1 MLKTKLI
8 KFMTINRTIHK
19 NILIKILKDI
29 YSDSYIG
36 PFLGFKG
43 GTAAYLFYNLNRFSV
58 DLDFDL
64 LNKEKEDYVFE
75 YIKKIMENYGVLKQA
90 VKKRYNF
97 LYILSYR
104 DKEVDAQNVKLE
116 INRREFGSKYKLMTY
131 FGISMKVM
139 VREDMFAHKF
149 CAMYE
154 RIGKTNRDIFDVWY
168 FLQNEWPVNR
178 KIIEERTGMKFNDF
192 IKKCI
197 DLLEK
202 MSNQNILS
210 GIGELLD
217 EKQKDWVRTKLK
229 SETIFLLKLYI
240 NS

>member
-1 MLKTKLI
+1 
-8 KFMTINRTIHK
+8 
-19 NILIKILKDI
+19 
-29 YSDSYIG
+29 
-36 PFLGFKG
+36 
-43 GTAAYLFYNLNRFSV
+43 
-58 DLDFDL
+58 
-64 LNKEKEDYVFE
+64 
-75 YIKKIMENYGVLKQA
+75 
-90 VKKRYNF
+90 
-97 LYILSYR
+97 
-104 DKEVDAQNVKLE
+104 
-116 INRREFGSKYKLMTY
+116 
-131 FGISMKVM
+131 
-139 VREDMFAHKF
+139 
-149 CAMYE
+149 MYE

-178 KIIEERTGMKFNDF
+178 KIIEERTGVKFDDF